1 MKKNEGFVFTI
12 VLTILA
18 AMFLSFVLYYQRL
31 THHKAELALE
41 AHAVIIADALW
52 RYEKNTPIGYLTL
65 AAKSNHYNRVSVI
78 DDSGTEFTA
87 MEFPHEKTA
96 KDILSRVGLLPVY
109 HLEKDIFYN
118 QTSIGKISVDWQNRA
133 VFIYFYIFL
142 CLVLILTAIWFF
154 LKLMVAKTTLEDRV
168 VERTADLRKS
178 ENRLRRSEE
187 RLEMALAGAND
198 GIWDWNL
205 ENGSVHFDDRYYAMV
220 GYEPHE
226 FQNSSK
232 EWEKRIHADDVV
244 RIKSAVDDYLSD
256 KVDTYHQEFRFLNK
270 KGDYQ
275 WILTKGKIAARD
287 ENKKPTR
294 FSGTH
299 SDIND
304 RKLLEK
310 ARDDAYA
317 IVNSSP
323 LVAFTWRNEPGWPV
337 EVVTQN
343 IETVFGYHPDELLS
357 NTIRYDQ
364 IVFPDDLER
373 FGQEV
378 RRYSGEKN
386 CENLIHKPYRIVTK
400 SGEIRWVEDRTYI
413 KRNDAGNITHYHGIL
428 LDITKRIEA
437 EKAQLKTHRI
447 LKLVLNSIPVRVFWK
462 DTNCIYLGANKA
474 FAQDAGM
481 PSPDDLIGK
490 TDHDFPFAEQAEL
503 FHQDDIDVM
512 NSGKSKLFY
521 EEPQSKPDGQTR
533 WLMTSKVPMR
543 DEQQNI
549 IGILGTYQDIT
560 DRKQTEEEIRNLRN
574 YLENIID
581 SMPSVLIGVDREGR
595 ITQWNQKAQQITGV
609 SLESAKGQPLEK
621 AFPILSN
628 ELERVK
634 QAIDMRQVCSDPRQ
648 ARREEDQTRY
658 EDVTIY
664 PLVANGVEGAVIRVD
679 DVTEQVR
686 LEEMMVQSEKMLSV
700 GGLAAGM
707 AHEINNPLAGMIQT
721 ANVMKSR
728 LCNLDMP
735 ANRKAAEA
743 IGVSMDHISAFME
756 KRSII
761 RMVQAIN
768 ESGQR
773 VAEIVDNMLSFAR
786 KTDAVISS
794 HHPVQLLDQIIE
806 LASTDYDLKKQYDFK
821 TIKIVKEY
829 QKNLPMVPCERAK
842 IQQVLLNIL
851 SNGAQAMQME
861 DAAKDVHPCFV
872 LRLLVEKEKRM
883 LKIEIEDNGPG
894 MDEMTQS
901 RVFEP
906 FFTTKPVG
914 VGTGLGLSV
923 SYFIITQN
931 HGGTMDVVSTLGK
944 GSTFII
950 RLPLKKNGKK

>member
-1 MKKNEGFVFTI
+1 MKKNDGLTFTI
-12 VLTILA
+12 ILTILV
-18 AMFLSFVLYYQRL
+18 AMFLSFVLYYQKSTL
-31 THHKAELALE
+31 HKAELALE
-41 AHAVIIADALW
+41 AHAIVIADALW

-65 AAKSNHYNRVSVI
+65 AAKSNHYKRVSVI
-78 DDSGTEFTA
+78 DDSGIKFTA
-87 MEFPHEKTA
+87 IDPPHEKTA
-96 KDILSRVGLLPVY
+96 EDILSRVGLLPVY
-109 HLEKDIFYN
+109 HLEKNIFYN
-118 QTSIGKISVDWQNRA
+118 QTSIGKVSVDWQNRA
-133 VFIYFYIFL
+133 VFLYFYIFL
-142 CLVLILTAIWFF
+142 CLILVLTAIWFF

-168 VERTADLRKS
+168 VERTADLKES
-178 ENRLRRSEE
+178 EHRLRQSEE

-198 GIWDWNL
+198 GIWDWDL
-205 ENGSVHFDDRYYAMV
+205 ENDIVHFDARYYAMV
-220 GYEPHE
+220 GYETHE
-226 FQNSSK
+226 FQDSFE

-244 RIKSAVDDYLSD
+244 RIKSAIDDCLSGE
-256 KVDTYHQEFRFLNK
+256 VDTYHQEFRFSNK
-270 KGDYQ
+270 NGNYQ
-275 WILTKGKIAARD
+275 WILAKGKIAARD
-287 ENKKPTR
+287 KNKKPTR
-294 FSGTH
+294 FIGTH

-323 LVAFTWRNEPGWPV
+323 LVAFTWKNEPGWPV
-337 EVVTQN
+337 EVVTEN

-364 IVFPDDLER
+364 IIFPDDLAR
-373 FGQEV
+373 VKQEILQ
-378 RRYSGEKN
+378 YSIEKN
-386 CENLIHKPYRIVTK
+386 CENFIHKPYRVVTK
-400 SGEIRWVEDRTYI
+400 SGEIRWVDDRTYI
-413 KRNDAGNITHYHGIL
+413 KRNEAGDITHYHGIL
-428 LDITKRIEA
+428 LDITERIEA
-437 EKAQLKTHRI
+437 EQSQLKTHRI

-462 DTNCIYLGANKA
+462 DTKCIYLGANKA
-474 FAQDAGM
+474 FAQDAGL

-490 TDHDFPFAEQAEL
+490 TDHDLAFVKQAEL

-512 NSGKSKLFY
+512 NSGKSKLSY
-521 EEPQSKPDGQTR
+521 EEPQNRPDGQTR

-560 DRKQTEEEIRNLRN
+560 DRKQAEEEIRNLRN

-628 ELERVK
+628 ELARVK
-634 QAIDMRQVCSDPRQ
+634 QAIDMRQVCSDLRQ
-648 ARREEDQTRY
+648 ARQETDQTRY
-658 EDVTIY
+658 ENIIIY
-664 PLVANGVEGAVIRVD
+664 PLVTNGVDGAVIRID

-735 ANRKAAEA
+735 ANILAAEA
-743 IGVSMDHISAFME
+743 IGVSMDHINAFME
-756 KRSII
+756 KRSIL
-761 RMVQAIN
+761 RMIQAIN

-829 QKNLPMVPCERAK
+829 QENLPMFPCEGAK

-851 SNGAQAMQME
+851 RNGAQAMQAE
-861 DAAKDVHPCFV
+861 DAAKDVHPCFI
-872 LRLLVEKEKRM
+872 LRLSVEKENRM
-883 LKIEIEDNGPG
+883 LKMEIEDNGPG
-894 MDEMTQS
+894 MDEATQS

-931 HGGTMDVVSTLGK
+931 HGGTMEVVSTLGK

-950 RLPLKKNGKK
+950 RLPLEGNGKK